1 LLMRQGTIPGS
12 SPGTDATIIAA
23 APSTKNKRKARDPE
37 TRQPRKGNQWHFGMP
52 LDKLGSA
59 YRGRCRLG
67 DGAYGGRH
75 RRQQSRPQ
83 PEGGGAARRGGS
95 RVWRCRRTGADKRH
109 GLEDRDVAWN
119 IAVKRGVIKALP
131 KAPRDRAEA
140 AERAGAGAGRGRA
153 PVPHRREPVPP

>member
-1 LLMRQGTIPGS
+1 MDRLCRSGGNRGTGRRGVGAAFRRRNSRPEEADAARQS
-12 SPGTDATIIAA
+12 
-23 APSTKNKRKARDPE
+23 
-37 TRQPRKGNQWHFGMP
+37 QPRKGNQWHFGMP

-67 DGAYGGRH
+67 GGAYGGRH

-83 PEGGGAARRGGS
+83 PEGAAAARRRDGCF
-95 RVWRCRRTGADKRH
+95 RRCRRTGADKRH